1 MAASIFLLCSLVL
14 LIMALRLIAQGW
26 QAAAELGSGKF
37 KVEEK
42 TRYITRR
49 PHPEMEDVEQG
60 DELLVVNFTPDDEF
74 QRRGKESDRYI
85 SQSLKSRIEELEVDD
100 DDDGDIIARV

>member
-1 MAASIFLLCSLVL
+1 
-14 LIMALRLIAQGW
+14 MALRLIAQGW

-60 DELLVVNFTPDDEF
+60 DELLVVNFNRQP
-74 QRRGKESDRYI
+74 QQPSDPLY
-85 SQSLKSRIEELEVDD
+85 QSLGNRLQNGPLIDDPWDEEDDD
-100 DDDGDIIARV
+100 DDDGDVPALLKR

>member
-14 LIMALRLIAQGW
+14 LVMALRLISQGW
-26 QAAAELGSGKF
+26 QAASELGSGKF
-37 KVEEK
+37 RVQEK
-42 TRYITRR
+42 SRYITRK

-60 DELLVVNFTPDDEF
+60 DELLVVNFIPDDEF
-74 QRRGKESDRYI
+74 QKRVKESDSYI
-85 SQSLKSRIEELEVDD
+85 SQSLKNRIEELEEDE

>member
-1 MAASIFLLCSLVL
+1 
-14 LIMALRLIAQGW
+14 MALRLIAQGW

-37 KVEEK
+37 RVQEK
-42 TRYITRR
+42 SRYITRK

-60 DELLVVNFTPDDEF
+60 DELLVVNFIPDEEF
-74 QRRGKESDRYI
+74 QQRVRESDSYI
-85 SQSLKSRIEELEVDD
+85 SQSLKDHIEELEEDE

>member
-1 MAASIFLLCSLVL
+1 VL
-14 LIMALRLIAQGW
+14 LVMALRLIAQGW

-37 KVEEK
+37 RVQEK
-42 TRYITRR
+42 SRYITRK

-60 DELLVVNFTPDDEF
+60 DELLVVNFIPDEEF
-74 QRRGKESDRYI
+74 QQRVRESDSYI
-85 SQSLKSRIEELEVDD
+85 SQSLKDRIEELEEDE

>member
-14 LIMALRLIAQGW
+14 LVMALRLIAQGW

-37 KVEEK
+37 RVQEK
-42 TRYITRR
+42 SRYITRK

-60 DELLVVNFTPDDEF
+60 DELLVVNFIPDEEF
-74 QRRGKESDRYI
+74 QQRVRESDSYI
-85 SQSLKSRIEELEVDD
+85 SQSLKDRIEELEEDE

>member
-1 MAASIFLLCSLVL
+1 
-14 LIMALRLIAQGW
+14 MALRLIAQGW

-37 KVEEK
+37 RVQEK
-42 TRYITRR
+42 SRYITRK

-60 DELLVVNFTPDDEF
+60 DELLVVNFIPDEEF
-74 QRRGKESDRYI
+74 QQRVRESDSYI
-85 SQSLKSRIEELEVDD
+85 SQSLKDRIEELEEDE

>member
-1 MAASIFLLCSLVL
+1 
-14 LIMALRLIAQGW
+14 MALRLIAQGW

-37 KVEEK
+37 RVQEK
-42 TRYITRR
+42 SRYITRK

-60 DELLVVNFTPDDEF
+60 DELLVVNFIPDEEF
-74 QRRGKESDRYI
+74 QQRVKESDSYI
-85 SQSLKSRIEELEVDD
+85 SQSLRDRIEKLEEDE

>member
-1 MAASIFLLCSLVL
+1 VL
-14 LIMALRLIAQGW
+14 LVMALRLIAQGW

-37 KVEEK
+37 RVQEK
-42 TRYITRR
+42 SRYITRK

-60 DELLVVNFTPDDEF
+60 DELLVVNFIPDEEF
-74 QRRGKESDRYI
+74 QQRVRESDSYI
-85 SQSLKSRIEELEVDD
+85 SQSLRDRIEELEEDE

>member
-1 MAASIFLLCSLVL
+1 
-14 LIMALRLIAQGW
+14 MALRLIAQGW

-37 KVEEK
+37 RVQEK
-42 TRYITRR
+42 SRYITRK

-60 DELLVVNFTPDDEF
+60 DELLVVNFIPDEEF
-74 QRRGKESDRYI
+74 QQRVKESDSYI
-85 SQSLKSRIEELEVDD
+85 SQSLRDRIEELEEDE